1 MTHWFAQL
9 RHHIDARAGFA
20 AREAAAPPRASSLIL
35 GMTLVMLLVVLVA
48 KALTH
53 LFAAA

>member
-1 MTHWFAQL
+1 MTNWFAQL
-9 RHHIDARAGFA
+9 RHHIDARADFA

-53 LFAAA
+53 LLTAI